1 MLYNKTPKNY
11 IVFTKCHFK
20 IMECYIDNILPVEAT
35 RWALDLIF
43 HSNSQNSLID
53 LDFLI
58 ALHPWLTQFYSMF
71 VEHMLAHN
79 LSQNFQETVE
89 NWARKVPS
97 DSVAGGDSVAGP

>member
-1 MLYNKTPKNY
+1 MA
-11 IVFTKCHFK
+11 CH
-20 IMECYIDNILPVEAT
+20 INSISPVEAT

-43 HSNSQNSLID
+43 HSNSQNSLVD

-58 ALHPWLTQFYSMF
+58 SLHPRLTKFYSTF

-79 LSQNFQETVE
+79 TSQKVQETVE

-97 DSVAGGDSVAGP
+97 DSVAGGDSVAVAVP